1 MNRKELDPDSSPQA
15 AFGARL
21 RSAREARGWKQEDL
35 AERVGYA
42 SSHISAVETA
52 RKMPTLRFSRSADLA
67 FGIADTEDTFE
78 RQWREIRHGSLLEGF
93 PQFVDHERRAAEI
106 RLYEVGVIPGLL
118 QTPEYATVLA
128 DSVVK
133 RGAVTAEQ
141 AHERVTLVADRQT
154 ALVRTP
160 QPMIFVVLDESCLRR
175 PIGEPA
181 VMNAQLERL
190 IEFAELPNTV
200 LQVAPFSMGAR
211 RPLSLPVTVLT
222 MSDRSL
228 LSYAES
234 AQRGHLER
242 DGRFVLP
249 MLTAYHQLQAEACS
263 QAESVAMINQLR
275 KGTP

>member
-1 MNRKELDPDSSPQA
+1 MNKNELNPDASPEA
-15 AFGARL
+15 AYGARL
-21 RSAREARGWKQEDL
+21 RSLREARGWTQEDL
-35 AERVGYA
+35 AARAEY
-42 SSHISAVETA
+42 SSVHVSAVENG
-52 RKMPTLRFSRSADLA
+52 RKPPTLRFSRSADRA
-67 FGIADTEDTFE
+67 FGIEGEDTFE
-78 RQWREIRHGSLLEGF
+78 RQFREIRHGSLLEGF
-93 PQFVDHERRAAEI
+93 PEFVDHEGRAAEI

-128 DSVVK
+128 DSTVK
-133 RGAVTAEQ
+133 RGAITAEQ
-141 AHERVTLVADRQT
+141 AEERVTLLAERQT

-160 QPMIFVVLDESCLRR
+160 PPLISAVLDESCLCR
-175 PIGEPA
+175 PVGAPA

-211 RPLSLPVTVLT
+211 RPFDLPVTILT

-249 MLTAYHQLQAEACS
+249 VLAAYHQLQAEACS
-263 QAESVAMINQLR
+263 QAESVTTISQLR